1 MLSLSE
7 MLIRLVVAAILG
19 AMMGFEREMV
29 RKEAGIR
36 TNMLVA
42 AGSALFTMSGLVIHY
57 VIGQPV
63 GEVDYMEQVMQSARG
78 IAIVAGIVTG
88 IGFLGAGVIIQ
99 DGARAR
105 GLTTAAVIWFAA
117 ALGVLAGMGLLK
129 MAVLSSVVILF
140 MMTVLRKTDPF
151 WASLVTKKEEPEKPP
166 EE

>member
-1 MLSLSE
+1 

-19 AMMGFEREMV
+19 AVIGFEREMV

-42 AGSALFTMSGLVIHY
+42 AGSALFTMSGLAVHY

-63 GEVDYMEQVMQSARG
+63 GGVDYLEQVMQSARG
-78 IAIVAGIVTG
+78 IAIIAGIVTG

-105 GLTTAAVIWFAA
+105 GLTTAAVIWFASA
-117 ALGVLAGMGLLK
+117 IGVLAGMGLLQ
-129 MAVLSSVVILF
+129 MAALSSVIILF
-140 MMTVLRKTDPF
+140 MMIAIRKTDPY
-151 WASLVTKKEEPEKPP
+151 WVSLAEDKEEKDKR
-166 EE
+166 EEH